1 MVVVDRENDVTCRAR
16 KRKFPQSTDRGI
28 AGRADNLR
36 KRRANRRQI
45 AAALLCVGAFVPVF
59 SPAHGACSFES
70 SREGRVGEISD
81 ATTFRLTDGQEV
93 RLAGI
98 IAPSARAPDRAA
110 LTALLQ
116 NRDVTLRSA
125 SAKPDRYGRL
135 VALAYVTGA
144 AEPVQMSL
152 LDQGDAL
159 AAGDMGTSEPHL
171 DCLRDL
177 LAHEAAARRTRRG
190 YWADPSAIKNAERAD
205 DISPWIGQFVV
216 AEGKIASVREAGA
229 TIYVNF
235 GRRWTRDF
243 AVTISRRMVRG
254 FEAAGMSPKTLE
266 NRVVRVRGWVEQR
279 TGPRIEALG
288 PGQIEVVR

>member
-1 MVVVDRENDVTCRAR
+1 MAA
-16 KRKFPQSTDRGI
+16 STDNVRTRG
-28 AGRADNLR
+28 
-36 KRRANRRQI
+36 ANRLQV
-45 AAALLCVGAFVPVF
+45 AAALLFGGALGLVF
-59 SPAHGACSFES
+59 SPAYGACAFES
-70 SREGRVGEISD
+70 IREGRVGEISD

-98 IAPSARAPDRAA
+98 IAPSARAPDKAT

-116 NRDVTLRSA
+116 GRDVTLRSA
-125 SAKPDRYGRL
+125 SARPDRYGRL
-135 VALAYVTGA
+135 VALAYVAGQP
-144 AEPVQMSL
+144 EPTQMTL

-159 AAGDMGTSEPHL
+159 AAGDMGTSEPNL

-177 LAHEAAARRTRRG
+177 LAHEAAARRMRRG

-266 NRVVRVRGWVEQR
+266 NKVVRVRGWVEQR

-288 PGQIEVVR
+288 PGQIELVR